1 MHATP
6 RGATL
11 RRRLRSAG
19 GRVIRRLGLLPGG
32 MPDRLGED
40 AALLGTSW
48 PYEVIVYF
56 ADTPEALYQI
66 EQWYDTF
73 RALDAEHRVVV
84 VAQDSRT
91 ARALRRDSGLDVRT
105 VAHYTTLDD
114 VLGRSATKLALYVNH
129 NPENFSCLRFGD
141 LVHASLMHGDS
152 DKLVTVS
159 NQTKA
164 YDFSFV
170 AGQAAVERMARFST
184 LYDAHARCVPVG
196 RPQLDDQLRLR
207 ADTPRG
213 PLPTVLYA
221 PTWEGGQP
229 SAEYGTVAT
238 HGLAVVR
245 ALVSSGRYRV
255 LYRPHPLTGVRDA
268 AYGDADAA
276 IRDYLASA
284 PAPAEGLAHG
294 TDTHRDVGP
303 AFAAADL
310 LVCDVSGVAMDWLA
324 TGAPLV
330 VTRPS
335 TEAVIAT
342 SPLLELA
349 PALPAGAVDAVVA
362 LVDRELGEDPTRD
375 ERLRLREHYLG
386 DTTPGAST
394 RRFID
399 ACERLMA
406 VRDGEIARI
415 AEERAG
421 GAATS
426 GGPADRSTD
435 KERGMR

>member
-1 MHATP
+1 MPATP

-11 RRRLRSAG
+11 RRRIRSLG
-19 GRVIRRLGLLPGG
+19 GKAIRRLGMLPGG
-32 MPDRLGED
+32 MPDGLGED
-40 AALLGTSW
+40 QELLGTSW
-48 PYEVIVYF
+48 PYEVLVYF

-66 EQWYDTF
+66 EQWYETL
-73 RALDAEHRVVV
+73 RALHVEHPVVV
-84 VAQDSRT
+84 VTQDSRT
-91 ARALRRDSGLDVRT
+91 ARAIRRDSGLDVRT

-114 VLGRSATKLALYVNH
+114 VLGRSSTKLALYVNH
-129 NPENFSCLRFGD
+129 NPENFTCLRFGQ

-207 ADTPRG
+207 AQTPRG

-229 SAEYGTVAT
+229 SAEYGSVAT
-238 HGLAVVR
+238 HGLAIVR
-245 ALVSSGRYRV
+245 ALVGAGRYRV
-255 LYRPHPLTGVRDA
+255 LYRPHPLTGVRVA

-284 PAPAEGLAHG
+284 PAPAEGPGHG
-294 TDTHRDVGP
+294 TDTHGDVAS

-324 TGAPLV
+324 TGEPIV
-330 VTRPS
+330 VTRPVGD
-335 TEAVIAT
+335 AVIAS

-349 PALPAGAVDAVVA
+349 PALPASA
-362 LVDRELGEDPTRD
+362 LGEVLATVDRELTEDPTR
-375 ERLRLREHYLG
+375 EQRLTLREHYLG
-386 DTTPGAST
+386 DTAPGAAT
-394 RRFID
+394 RRFVA
-399 ACERLMA
+399 ACERLMEI
-406 VRDGEIARI
+406 RDREVARI
-415 AEERAG
+415 EAY
-421 GAATS
+421 GAPSAAPT
-426 GGPADRSTD
+426 GN
-435 KERGMR
+435 ERGTR

>member
-1 MHATP
+1 
-6 RGATL
+6 
-11 RRRLRSAG
+11 
-19 GRVIRRLGLLPGG
+19 
-32 MPDRLGED
+32 MPDGLGED
-40 AALLGTSW
+40 DALLGTSW
-48 PYEVIVYF
+48 PYEVLVYF
-56 ADTPEALYQI
+56 ADTPDALYQI

-91 ARALRRDSGLDVRT
+91 GRAIRRDSGLDVRT

-114 VLGRSATKLALYVNH
+114 VLGRSPTKLALYVNH
-129 NPENFSCLRFGD
+129 NPENFSCLRFGN

-152 DKLVTVS
+152 DKLVSVS

-184 LYDAHARCVPVG
+184 LYDAHERCVPVG

-207 ADTPRG
+207 ADIPRG

-229 SAEYGTVAT
+229 SAEYGTVAS
-238 HGLAVVR
+238 HGLALVR
-245 ALVSSGRYRV
+245 ALVESGRYRV

-276 IRDYLASA
+276 IRDYLAAA
-284 PAPAEGLAHG
+284 PAPSAGLPHG

-303 AFAAADL
+303 AVAAADL

-324 TGAPLV
+324 TGAPIV
-330 VTRPS
+330 VTRPA
-335 TEAVIAT
+335 TDAVIAA
-342 SPLLELA
+342 SPLLDLA
-349 PALPAGAVDAVVA
+349 PALPAGEAGTAVEV
-362 LVDRELGEDPTRD
+362 VDRELGEDPTHD
-375 ERLRLREHYLG
+375 ERHRLREHYLG
-386 DTTPGAST
+386 DTAPGAAT
-394 RRFID
+394 RRFVG
-399 ACERLMA
+399 ACERLMEI
-406 VRDGEIARI
+406 RDRELARI
-415 AEERAG
+415 ARERAG
-421 GAATS
+421 GTV
-426 GGPADRSTD
+426 ADAPTD
-435 KERGMR
+435 GERGTR

>member
-1 MHATP
+1 MPATP

-11 RRRLRSAG
+11 RRRIRSAG
-19 GRVIRRLGLLPGG
+19 GKVIRRLGVLPGG
-32 MPDRLGED
+32 TPDKLGED

-48 PYEVIVYF
+48 PYEVLVYF

-66 EQWYDTF
+66 EQWYDTL

-84 VAQDSRT
+84 VTQDSRT
-91 ARALRRDSGLDVRT
+91 TRAIRRDSGLDVRT

-114 VLGRSATKLALYVNH
+114 VLGRSPTKLALYVNH
-129 NPENFSCLRFGD
+129 NPENFSCLRFGN

-170 AGQAAVERMARFST
+170 AGQAAVDRMGRFAT
-184 LYDAHARCVPVG
+184 LYDADARCVPVG
-196 RPQLDDQLRLR
+196 RPQLDDQLSLR
-207 ADTPRG
+207 SATPRG
-213 PLPTVLYA
+213 PVPTVLYA

-238 HGLAVVR
+238 HGPAIVR
-245 ALVSSGRYRV
+245 ALVESGRYRV
-255 LYRPHPLTGVRDA
+255 VYRPHPLTGVRVPE
-268 AYGDADAA
+268 YGDADTA
-276 IRDYLASA
+276 IRDYLAAA
-284 PAPAEGLAHG
+284 PAPSEGPGHR

-324 TGAPLV
+324 TGEPLV
-330 VTRPS
+330 VTRPAGD
-335 TEAVIAT
+335 AVIAT
-342 SPLLELA
+342 SPLLDLA
-349 PALPAGAVDAVVA
+349 PALPAQDLDGVVA
-362 LVDRELGEDPTRD
+362 LVDRELGDDPTRD
-375 ERLRLREHYLG
+375 ERLRLRDHYLG
-386 DTTPGAST
+386 DTTPGAAT

-399 ACERLMA
+399 ACERLMEI
-406 VRDGEIARI
+406 RDREVERI
-415 AEERAG
+415 AHERAR
-421 GAATS
+421 GAGQTHEQTS
-426 GGPADRSTD
+426 P
-435 KERGMR
+435 

>member
-1 MHATP
+1 MPATP

-11 RRRLRSAG
+11 RRRIRSTG
-19 GRVIRRLGLLPGG
+19 GKVIRRFGLLPAGT
-32 MPDRLGED
+32 PDGLGED

-48 PYEVIVYF
+48 PYEVLVYF
-56 ADTPEALYQI
+56 ADTTEALYQI
-66 EQWYDTF
+66 EQWYDAL
-73 RALDAEHRVVV
+73 RALHAEHPVVV
-84 VAQDSRT
+84 VTRDSRT
-91 ARALRRDSGLDVRT
+91 TRAIRRDSGLDVRT

-129 NPENFSCLRFGD
+129 NPENFSCLRFGN

-184 LYDAHARCVPVG
+184 LYDAHARCVTVG

-207 ADTPRG
+207 ATTPRG

-229 SAEYGTVAT
+229 SAEYGSVAT
-238 HGLAVVR
+238 HGPRIVR
-245 ALVSSGRYRV
+245 ALVESGRYRV
-255 LYRPHPLTGVRDA
+255 LYRPHPLTGVRVA

-276 IRDYLASA
+276 IREYLASA
-284 PAPAEGLAHG
+284 PAPAEGAAHG
-294 TDTHRDVGP
+294 TDTHRELAP

-324 TGAPLV
+324 TGEPIV
-330 VTRPS
+330 VTRPVGD
-335 TEAVIAT
+335 AVIAT

-349 PALPAGAVDAVVA
+349 PALRVDDLDDVAG
-362 LVDRELGEDPTRD
+362 LVERELTEDPTRA
-375 ERLRLREHYLG
+375 ERLRLRDHYLG
-386 DTTPGAST
+386 DTEPGAAT
-394 RRFID
+394 RRFIE

-406 VRDGEIARI
+406 VRDEEVARI
-415 AEERAG
+415 TAEYGRGTTNAQSTG
-421 GAATS
+421 SAT
-426 GGPADRSTD
+426 GDEEGTR
-435 KERGMR
+435 